1 MDDIGKDETG
11 NVTAD
16 DKEYKV
22 GKPSKPSLDAADVAC
37 VHLRGFAARQ
47 DHLDGYFYSL
57 SLLVVLLEIFF
68 EETCSPEA
76 TVSRQMGQVIS

>member
-1 MDDIGKDETG
+1 MNDISKDETG

-37 VHLRGFAARQ
+37 VHLRGTAAWQ
-47 DHLDGYFYSL
+47 DHLLTCVITLVQLFLLILL
-57 SLLVVLLEIFF
+57 SL
-68 EETCSPEA
+68 A
-76 TVSRQMGQVIS
+76 T